1 MGAGGGATNRDTLGN
16 AFGWIGPGVA
26 ILLILVP
33 ILVGAHEYLLYLGTL
48 ALTFGLLAES
58 WSLPAQ
64 AGLISFGH
72 AAFFGVGAYASALL
86 SLRGQLSPWVALV
99 GAGLLAGLFGL
110 LTAEVAGDLAGPYF
124 SLATLA
130 VAEILRVVALHWMA
144 LTEGAWGLVGIPGLP
159 PLPLGP
165 IPLPVGD
172 RATEYYAALLMLGL
186 VCATQAWIRRAPL
199 GLAIRAIRQGEG
211 RAAASGV
218 DPRRVK
224 RITLAL
230 SGLFAGEAGALHAHI
245 FHWVDPASVF
255 SPSLSVLPL
264 IMAMF
269 GGSGFLLGPVLG
281 AMALYLGDE
290 LLLQRLAPGAHLL
303 LYGGAV
309 ILVMLA
315 LPRGILGWIQTRA
328 GLRLGRASGPRGG
341 RRAAV

>member
-1 MGAGGGATNRDTLGN
+1 MGAGRGGTNQDAIGRVP
-16 AFGWIGPGVA
+16 GWIGVGGA
-26 ILLILVP
+26 LLLILLP
-33 ILVGAHEYLLYLGTL
+33 ILVGTREYLLYLGTM

-58 WSLPAQ
+58 WNLPAQ

-86 SLRGQLSPWVALV
+86 SLRGQLSPWVAMV
-99 GAGLLAGLFGL
+99 GAGLFAGLLGL
-110 LTAEVAGDLAGPYF
+110 LAAEVAGDLAGPYF

-130 VAEILRVVALHWMA
+130 VAEILRVVALHWAA

-159 PLPLGP
+159 PVGLGW

-172 RATEYYAALLMLGL
+172 RATDYYAALLLLGV
-186 VCATQAWIRRAPL
+186 VCGTQACVRRAPL
-199 GLAIRAIRQGEG
+199 GLAIRAIRQGET

-218 DPRRVK
+218 DARRVK
-224 RITLAL
+224 RIALGL

-245 FHWVDPASVF
+245 LHWVDPASAF

-269 GGSGFLLGPVLG
+269 GGSGYLLGPVLG
-281 AMALYLGDE
+281 AMVLYLGNE
-290 LLLQRLAPGAHLL
+290 LVLQHLAPGAHLL

-309 ILVMLA
+309 VLVILA
-315 LPRGILGWIQTRA
+315 LPHGILGWIEARV
-328 GLRLGRASGPRGG
+328 GG

>member
-1 MGAGGGATNRDTLGN
+1 MGAGRGGTNQDAIGR
-16 AFGWIGPGVA
+16 APGWIGVGGA
-26 ILLILVP
+26 LLLILLP
-33 ILVGAHEYLLYLGTL
+33 ILVGTREYLLYLGTM
-48 ALTFGLLAES
+48 ALIFGLLAES
-58 WSLPAQ
+58 WNLPAQ

-86 SLRGQLSPWVALV
+86 SLRGQLSPWVALM
-99 GAGLLAGLFGL
+99 GAGLAAGLFGL
-110 LTAEVAGDLAGPYF
+110 LAAEVAGDLAGPYF

-130 VAEILRVVALHWMA
+130 LAEILRVVALHWAA

-159 PLPLGP
+159 PVGLGR

-172 RATEYYAALLMLGL
+172 RATDYYAALLLLGV
-186 VCATQAWIRRAPL
+186 VCGTQACVRRAPL
-199 GLAIRAIRQGEG
+199 GLAIRAIRQGET

-218 DPRRVK
+218 DARRVK
-224 RITLAL
+224 RIALAL
-230 SGLFAGEAGALHAHI
+230 SALFAGEAGALHAHI

-269 GGSGFLLGPVLG
+269 GGSGYLLGPVLG
-281 AMALYLGDE
+281 AMLLYLGNE
-290 LLLQRLAPGAHLL
+290 LVLQRLAPGAHLL

-309 ILVMLA
+309 VLVILA
-315 LPRGILGWIQTRA
+315 LPHGILGWIEARV
-328 GLRLGRASGPRGG
+328 GE

>member
-1 MGAGGGATNRDTLGN
+1 MDTVRGATDQHALEGTL
-16 AFGWIGPGVA
+16 GWIGPGVA
-26 ILLILVP
+26 ILLLLVP
-33 ILVGAHEYLLYLGTL
+33 ILVGTREYLLYLGTM
-48 ALTFGLLAES
+48 ALIFGLLAES

-86 SLRGQLSPWVALV
+86 SVRGQLSPWVALV
-99 GAGLLAGLFGL
+99 GAGLLAGLVGL
-110 LTAEVAGDLAGPYF
+110 LAAEVAADLAGPYF

-130 VAEILRVVALHWMA
+130 VAEILRVVALHWSA

-159 PLPLGP
+159 RLELGWVPLPLG
-165 IPLPVGD
+165 D
-172 RATEYYAALLMLGL
+172 RSTDYYAALLMLGL
-186 VCATQAWIRRAPL
+186 VCVTQARIRSAPL
-199 GLAIRAIRQGEG
+199 GLAIQAIRQGEG

-218 DPRRVK
+218 DARRVK
-224 RITLAL
+224 RIALGL

-264 IMAMF
+264 IMAML
-269 GGSGFLLGPVLG
+269 GGSGYLLGPVLG
-281 AMALYLGDE
+281 AMVLYLGNE
-290 LLLQRLAPGAHLL
+290 LILQRVAPGAHLL

-309 ILVMLA
+309 VIVILA
-315 LPRGILGWIQTRA
+315 LPNGILGWIEARV
-328 GLRLGRASGPRGG
+328 GLRPRRASGPEGG